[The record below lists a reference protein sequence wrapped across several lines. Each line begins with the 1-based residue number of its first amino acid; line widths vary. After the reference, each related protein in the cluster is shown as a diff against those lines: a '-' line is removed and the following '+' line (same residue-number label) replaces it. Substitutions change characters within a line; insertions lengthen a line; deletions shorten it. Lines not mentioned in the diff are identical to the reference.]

1 MAVSAKLY
9 TNAMKAFMMG
19 AVTWKASGGS
29 VIKVALLTSTYTP
42 DQDAHDNFDDVSAYE
57 VTGTGYT
64 AGGKALT
71 LSDPTVDAATNETR
85 MDADDVQWTDSTITA
100 RYAVVYYASGT
111 PSTST
116 LIAYVD
122 FGEDVSSSGAA
133 FDIAWAASGIFK
145 VTVA

>member
-1 MAVSAKLY
+1 
-9 TNAMKAFMMG
+9 MKAFMTG
-19 AVTWKASGGS
+19 AVNWKASGGS
-29 VIKVALLTSTYTP
+29 AIKVALLTSTYTP

-85 MDADDVQWTDSTITA
+85 MDANDVSWANSTITA
-100 RYAVVYYASGT
+100 RYAVIYYASGT

-122 FGEDVSSSGAA
+122 FGEDAISNGAA
-133 FDIAWAASGIFK
+133 FDIVWDASGIFK
-145 VTVA
+145 VTAA